1 MSYALCGFVW
11 GLFIPYIARRFAKFM
26 PATFAYAL
34 FDICHCRFSFAGNTS
49 LAQFYVCFG
58 RGGNFLCAGFEK
70 SRF

>member
-34 FDICHCRFSFAGNTS
+34 FDICHCRFSLQERSRHFCKSDEA
-49 LAQFYVCFG
+49 
-58 RGGNFLCAGFEK
+58 CAPVEAL
-70 SRF
+70 